1 MLDGVAQW
9 LKMLAKKRNLNLLAK
24 SLTWEMFQVVLGGPV
39 ASRLLLHHGQ
49 RGLAD
54 GLHGHGAEPVGEHGA
69 KQQAGKDL
77 GVQDGG
83 VDLGGRGRR
92 LRPINKAG

>member
-49 RGLAD
+49 R
-54 GLHGHGAEPVGEHGA
+54 
-69 KQQAGKDL
+69 
-77 GVQDGG
+77 
-83 VDLGGRGRR
+83 R
-92 LRPINKAG
+92 LPENVVFSLIFLIWPNLVPS